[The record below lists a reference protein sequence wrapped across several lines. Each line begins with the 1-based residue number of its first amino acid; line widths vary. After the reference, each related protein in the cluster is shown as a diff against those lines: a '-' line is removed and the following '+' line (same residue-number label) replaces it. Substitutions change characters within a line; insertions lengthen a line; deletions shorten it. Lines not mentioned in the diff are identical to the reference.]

1 MHPFN
6 PGALTVRHAL
16 LIVVLSVTLPA
27 CDARIPEKGNIP
39 LSASTASS
47 NGTLSGT
54 VLEAIPAPPYLY
66 LRLKT
71 ASGEVWAAVDGGT
84 VQKGSQ
90 VTVENAL
97 LMQKFESATLKRTFA
112 EVYFGTLGH
121 SGAGAGTP
129 AANPH
134 ANSAPPSTRIPV
146 GTVAKASAPN
156 ARTVAETWAERA
168 RLDGKSVTI
177 RGVVVKVNE
186 GVMGKNWIHLQ
197 DGSGNEAQGTFDIT
211 VTSTDMARAG
221 DTVTITGTVR
231 VNKNVGASYSYPVM
245 IEDAKV
251 LK

>member
-1 MHPFN
+1 MRR
-6 PGALTVRHAL
+6 ALFIVL
-16 LIVVLSVTLPA
+16 LSATLPA
-27 CDARIPEKGNIP
+27 CDDRISREGNVS
-39 LSASTASS
+39 LDASTASG

-71 ASGEVWAAVDGGT
+71 ETGEVWAAVDGGT
-84 VQKGSQ
+84 VTKGSP
-90 VTVENAL
+90 VTVANAM
-97 LMQKFESATLKRTFA
+97 LMQNFESTALKRTFPR
-112 EVYFGTLGH
+112 VYFGTLAA
-121 SGAGAGTP
+121 SGNTTSLP
-129 AANPH
+129 ATNPH
-134 ANSAPPSTRIPV
+134 ANSAPPVNRVEV
-146 GTVAKASAPN
+146 GTVAKASAPD

-197 DGSGNEAQGTFDIT
+197 DGSGDDAQGTFDIT

-221 DTVTITGTVR
+221 DTVTVTGTVR
-231 VNKNVGASYSYPVM
+231 VNKNVGAGYAYPVLV
-245 IEDAKV
+245 EDAKV